1 MKQHTVPDQVTTAV
15 RATRL
20 PSECQ
25 TLNRWLL
32 SWLLWLL
39 LYWETSNQTS
49 HRLADI
55 RIHVKRFLSA
65 SSDCPAFG
73 VKFTLPR
80 HKTCE
85 CECPAVAEVCI
96 GLAAN
101 LRSICWIRTS
111 ISDQWL
117 PIRKTD
123 GVLTNQ
129 TTKEKGAGA
138 QPLRLGSLFT
148 AKNRNHQKA
157 PIRWQR

>member
-1 MKQHTVPDQVTTAV
+1 MHRNVITRGSKRRRIFLNELCQHWADQKGQMKQHTVPEQVTKAV

-25 TLNRWLL
+25 TLIRWLL
-32 SWLLWLL
+32 TWLLWLL

-55 RIHVKRFLSA
+55 RIHAKRFLPA

-85 CECPAVAEVCI
+85 CECLAVAEVCI
-96 GLAAN
+96 GLAAY
-101 LRSICWIRTS
+101 LRSIAGS
-111 ISDQWL
+111 GQAF
-117 PIRKTD
+117 
-123 GVLTNQ
+123 LTNGYQ
-129 TTKEKGAGA
+129 SG
-138 QPLRLGSLFT
+138 RLTGS
-148 AKNRNHQKA
+148 
-157 PIRWQR
+157 